1 MTLVAVVLVAT
12 CLVAGLWAVWAEHV
26 DRRRERADACMV
38 DRSHV
43 EIVKAPYDWEEHDG

>member
-26 DRRRERADACMV
+26 DRRRERADARMV
-38 DRSHV
+38 ERSHV
-43 EIVKAPYDWEEHDG
+43 EIVRTPYDWKEHR